1 MAAMSPI
8 VATAAVQV
16 PVTPEPAPL
25 RPLVP
30 ALRVL
35 EPAPQSE
42 AANVLSPTQVRTF
55 LDCSAKWWF
64 RYGLRLPEPK
74 TSSLTLGTA
83 VHEALAENFRQ
94 KIETKEDL
102 PVAGVLA
109 VFRDR
114 LDQELTDIDLAEDE
128 DTADLKACGELLV
141 RTYMDQA
148 APVVEPAA
156 VELRVT
162 GEIGGVQCRGTSTSS
177 TLTAT

>member
-1 MAAMSPI
+1 VKWYYRS
-8 VATAAVQV
+8 VLKV
-16 PVTPEPAPL
+16 PEA
-25 RPLVP
+25 RDANR
-30 ALRVL
+30 ALG
-35 EPAPQSE
+35 P
-42 AANVLSPTQVRTF
+42 
-55 LDCSAKWWF
+55 
-64 RYGLRLPEPK
+64 
-74 TSSLTLGTA
+74 A
-83 VHEALAENFRQ
+83 VHEAIAENFRQ